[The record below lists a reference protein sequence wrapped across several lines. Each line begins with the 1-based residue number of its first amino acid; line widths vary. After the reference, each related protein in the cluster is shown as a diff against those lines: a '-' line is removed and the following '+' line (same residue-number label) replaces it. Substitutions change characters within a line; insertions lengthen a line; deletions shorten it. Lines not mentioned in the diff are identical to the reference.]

1 MKLITLLLFLIHPIS
16 HARSLGGLNIP
27 QTRLCGGKVLS
38 LKGAGLRTA
47 TIFDIKIYVVAI
59 YAETPIINKRRPLCF
74 DITYLRDF
82 DETEVDKAWAFQ
94 IRESADIDY
103 PGRMK
108 DIRTLQKMFGKIEGM
123 RTQRL
128 ELLNGTTR
136 VFENDELKGEIA
148 GENFQRSF
156 ISVWAGKKPP
166 TKELQ
171 SDLLKTLS
179 FD

>member
-1 MKLITLLLFLIHPIS
+1 MKLITLLLFLVHPIS
-16 HARSLGGLNIP
+16 YAKSIGGLNIP
-27 QTRLCGGKVLS
+27 QTKTCGNKVLS
-38 LKGAGLRTA
+38 LQGAGLRTA
-47 TIFDIKIYVVAI
+47 TIFGIKIYVLAI
-59 YAETPIINKRRPLCF
+59 YAETAKINKRRPLCF

-94 IRESADIDY
+94 IKESAGIDY
-103 PGRMK
+103 PGRIK
-108 DIRTLQKMFGKIEGM
+108 DIKLLQEMFGRIEGM

-136 VFENDELKGEIA
+136 VYENDELKGEIA

-156 ISVWAGKKPP
+156 ISVWAGKNPP
-166 TKELQ
+166 TKDLQ